1 MMKKTLLAA
10 LAVAIFSIS
19 NAAFAGCPEGK
30 GDTAYVTPTQEDNI
44 ACLDEGIVF
53 LEQAVAAAQAGN
65 QAESV
70 KLAQAAYDKII
81 EINSETWAGPLE
93 GAKSKLRV
101 GKVKAKKGK
110 LDQALKLWIGGPRS
124 SLPML
129 QSLYTHSNKTHSVGF
144 N

>member
-1 MMKKTLLAA
+1 
-10 LAVAIFSIS
+10 
-19 NAAFAGCPEGK
+19 
-30 GDTAYVTPTQEDNI
+30 VTPTQEDNI

>member
-19 NAAFAGCPEGK
+19 NAAFAGCPDGK
-30 GDTAYVTPTQEDNI
+30 ADKAYVTPSQEDNI
-44 ACLDEGIVF
+44 ACLDEGIEF
-53 LEQAVAAAQAGN
+53 LAAAIAAAQLGDQAG
-65 QAESV
+65 AV
-70 KLAQAAYDKII
+70 KFAQAAYDKVI

-110 LDQALKLWIGGPRS
+110 LDQALKLWTSGPRS

-129 QSLYTHSNKTHSVGF
+129 ESLYTHSNKTHSVGF